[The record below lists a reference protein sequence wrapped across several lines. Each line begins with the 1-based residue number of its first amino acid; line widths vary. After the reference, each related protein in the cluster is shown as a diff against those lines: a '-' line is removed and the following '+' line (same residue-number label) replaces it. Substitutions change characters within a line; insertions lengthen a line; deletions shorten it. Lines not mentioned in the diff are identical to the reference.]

1 MKKSEFLKYNG
12 YKIIKMSLDYD
23 NKNDSESDGLNI
35 FYKVKEEDKDF
46 NKVTVYQGILISPS
60 KDFPYKLEVVIKGKF
75 EFSKVI
81 SFEDKKNM
89 ILTNIPAI
97 QYPYLRA
104 LISLISSQTDYEK
117 ILLPTMNFSEFLK
130 QMKWEDIL
138 IKLKI

>member
-130 QMKWEDIL
+130 KMKWEDIL

>member
-104 LISLISSQTDYEK
+104 LISFISSQTDYEK

>member
-1 MKKSEFLKYNG
+1 
-12 YKIIKMSLDYD
+12 MSLDYD

-130 QMKWEDIL
+130 KMKWEDIL